1 MYSVENMW
9 GFFFLRSY
17 GAGRRRNVHY
27 ERIFFEEKR
36 KRKSFAASTKSL
48 VAAWGLCVTQRV
60 GSLPIFLLDIYLRY
74 VRTPVGVNNIVD
86 CCWFLQSLFLHRHR
100 GDMCYME
107 QKKKRGREKE
117 RERGNGRPMMIYKN
131 DCKGEMN
138 PREGSTGKAPSIL
151 SFPWS
156 SSSSSLLWLRTK
168 EAPHMSCATT
178 KAQLSLPFFQLTS
191 SFSVS
196 FASSPEK
203 RIKRNVKRRGNKEGA
218 NGRENIYKNKPW
230 LNAHTLSTIP
240 HNSFPCRFMRQC
252 VQLLPSVRP
261 SARPSARR
269 SLLVTVQLH
278 TA

>member
-1 MYSVENMW
+1 MIEIKCTKEVGTVAAHTPTSEQFLTDVQRREYV

-74 VRTPVGVNNIVD
+74 VRTAVGVNNIVD

-107 QKKKRGREKE
+107 QKKKKKRGREKE

-156 SSSSSLLWLRTK
+156 SSSLLWLRTK

-178 KAQLSLPFFQLTS
+178 KAQLSLGLVRLLSGEEDQT
-191 SFSVS
+191 
-196 FASSPEK
+196 K
-203 RIKRNVKRRGNKEGA
+203 RKTT
-218 NGRENIYKNKPW
+218 RE
-230 LNAHTLSTIP
+230 
-240 HNSFPCRFMRQC
+240 
-252 VQLLPSVRP
+252 
-261 SARPSARR
+261 
-269 SLLVTVQLH
+269 
-278 TA
+278 

>member
-74 VRTPVGVNNIVD
+74 VRTAVGVNNIVD

-107 QKKKRGREKE
+107 QKKREE
-117 RERGNGRPMMIYKN
+117 E
-131 DCKGEMN
+131 
-138 PREGSTGKAPSIL
+138 
-151 SFPWS
+151 
-156 SSSSSLLWLRTK
+156 
-168 EAPHMSCATT
+168 
-178 KAQLSLPFFQLTS
+178 
-191 SFSVS
+191 
-196 FASSPEK
+196 
-203 RIKRNVKRRGNKEGA
+203 KRRGNEETAGQWWSIRTIAKGKWI
-218 NGRENIYKNKPW
+218 RERDQ
-230 LNAHTLSTIP
+230 LA
-240 HNSFPCRFMRQC
+240 R
-252 VQLLPSVRP
+252 LLPFYRFLG
-261 SARPSARR
+261 RR
-269 SLLVTVQLH
+269 RRRRYFDYVLRKHLTCRALPLKLSSLSLFFSWRRRFRSRSPPRRRRGSNET
-278 TA
+278 